1 MKSAGIVVEYNPF
14 HNGHLHHILQTKRIT
29 GAEVLIAVMSGH
41 FLQRGEPALLSKWAR
56 AKMALHS
63 GVDLVVELPYYFATQ
78 KAETFAFGAIALL
91 HELGVD
97 SFCFGSE
104 SGDIKTFEK
113 TANLL
118 EEQNEQIQN
127 EVQKWIKTGI
137 SYPKAQSLAMKNV
150 LKDVSLLDTSKPN
163 NILGLQYIKA
173 RNRLSPDM
181 KAYTISRKGA
191 GYHDKQPSKSIA
203 SATGIRHSI
212 FHPNGV
218 RLDGVKPYV
227 PNTTFTELKKYL
239 STFGVLHHWELY
251 WSYLQYQLLSA
262 KPEELQSIYEV
273 EEGIEYR
280 LIEAAHQSTSFQ
292 QFMES
297 VKTKRYT
304 WTRLQRMCVH
314 ILTHASKEQMAAES
328 DYPSYIRVLGMT
340 SKGREYLRNV
350 KKTLQIPLIAKA
362 SAYRN
367 LLTADIK
374 ATNIFAMGLPSNKRS
389 ALLNSDLLFSPVII
403 P

>member
-14 HNGHLHHILQTKRIT
+14 HNGHLYHIMQTKHVT

-113 TANLL
+113 TAILL
-118 EEQNEQIQN
+118 EEKNEWIQK
-127 EVQKWIKTGI
+127 EIQKWVKTGI

-150 LKDVSLLDTSKPN
+150 LENISVLDISKPN

-173 RNRLSPDM
+173 RNRLSSPM
-181 KAYTISRKGA
+181 KTFTIPRKGA
-191 GYHDKQPSKSIA
+191 GYHDKKPNHSIA

-212 FHPNGV
+212 FHQTGV
-218 RLDGVKPYV
+218 RLDRVKPYV
-227 PNTTFTELKKYL
+227 PDTTFTELKNYL
-239 STFGVLHHWELY
+239 SFFGVLHHWELY
-251 WSYLQYQLLSA
+251 WPYLQYQLLSA
-262 KPEELQSIYEV
+262 KPEELHTIYEV

-292 QFMES
+292 HFMES

-314 ILTHASKEQMAAES
+314 ILTNTSKEQMAAES
-328 DYPSYIRVLGMT
+328 QYPSYIRLLGMT
-340 SKGREYLRNV
+340 SKGREYLSNV
-350 KKTLQIPLIAKA
+350 KKTLQLPLIAKA
-362 SAYRN
+362 SVYRN
-367 LLTADIK
+367 LLTADRK
-374 ATNIFAMGLPSNKRS
+374 ATNIYALGLPSNKRS
-389 ALLNSDLLFSPVII
+389 ELLNSDLLLSPVII